1 MAQLSALITGNDW
14 FMRVLRCVRAERV
27 PDAWT
32 GAGALRDLVW
42 GKLYGPGF
50 SPADVRDVDVAFF
63 DPNDLSRAYDDLVTG
78 RLGARC
84 PGCPGRRATKRQFIR
99 GMPEIRGRSARAAYL
114 DRGCDRDL
122 ARDRYSRRRSAGC
135 WRRDRDLRPAWRG
148 GPDWWGVA
156 PEPAPGE
163 PGRVARTTGAP
174 PTRAT
179 MAGRDGRRP
188 WLNGASRP
196 AARMG
201 RSGRTSGEADM
212 QP

>member
-1 MAQLSALITGNDW
+1 MHTEEMAQLSAIITSSGW

-84 PGCPGRRATKRQFIR
+84 PGVPWQARNQAAVHIWYADRSEERRVGK
-99 GMPEIRGRSARAAYL
+99 ECRS
-114 DRGCDRDL
+114 
-122 ARDRYSRRRSAGC
+122 
-135 WRRDRDLRPAWRG
+135 
-148 GPDWWGVA
+148 
-156 PEPAPGE
+156 
-163 PGRVARTTGAP
+163 
-174 PTRAT
+174 
-179 MAGRDGRRP
+179 
-188 WLNGASRP
+188 
-196 AARMG
+196 
-201 RSGRTSGEADM
+201 
-212 QP
+212 